1 MLNKDQLSRLNEQI
15 FSEANVS
22 RLYLAVSLWAKSKGL
37 NGVASFFKS
46 QHEDEEEHMHKLEDY
61 IISTGGRV
69 KFQALP
75 APPENFSSVVE
86 VLKMSLET
94 EIEVSK
100 KINGLVDAFLR
111 EQDYSTFHFLQW
123 YVAEQHEEE
132 QLFRTLIEK
141 AELIGEEASGL
152 YWLDKELEK
161 ATPAPAAV

>member
-37 NGVASFFKS
+37 NGVAAFFKS

-75 APPENFSSVVE
+75 APPENFTSVAE

-94 EIEVSK
+94 E
-100 KINGLVDAFLR
+100 NGLVDAFLR
-111 EQDYSTFHFLQW
+111 EQDYSTFNFLQW

-152 YWLDKELEK
+152 YWLDKELET
-161 ATPAPAAV
+161 ATPTPAAV